1 MRRTTLSAL
10 LATSLSSAFRV
21 TINNMDS
28 QTNDNKTYLTA
39 EGKKKLQ
46 DELAYLQDVKKLE
59 LAERLRVAISQ
70 GDLSEN
76 ADYIAT
82 KEEYGFVEGRVQ
94 ELERM
99 LRNSALLDEKAQTTG
114 RVRLG
119 GKVTVKEEGFD
130 DEETFLLVGRAE
142 ANPAHG
148 KISNESPLG
157 AALVGKKKGDKVT
170 VAAPGGQTVF
180 RVVKVE

>member
-1 MRRTTLSAL
+1 MPQRANRD
-10 LATSLSSAFRV
+10 
-21 TINNMDS
+21 TINHMDA
-28 QTNDNKTYLTA
+28 QPNDNKTYLTA

-46 DELAYLQDVKKLE
+46 EELAYLQDVKKLE

-76 ADYIAT
+76 ADYTAT

-99 LRNSALLDEKAQTTG
+99 LRNSAILDESKQGDG

-130 DEETFLLVGRAE
+130 DEETFMLVGRAE
-142 ANPAHG
+142 ANPSQG

-157 AALVGKKKGDKVT
+157 AALMGKKKGDKVT
-170 VAAPGGQTVF
+170 VAAPGGQTIF